1 MDATRLQG
9 ILSRYN
15 QWWQDGT
22 VQDEL
27 YADQQCR
34 RDFDYL
40 CEYIDEEQVVTL
52 CGPRQVG
59 KSTMVGQAIDHLLT
73 EENTK
78 PNRILYFTTEVGTL
92 SSSENIVSDV
102 LSVYE
107 ERILS
112 QSFQEV
118 EDPVYVF
125 IDEIQKVDDWA
136 DAVKLYVDR
145 HANLTFVLTGSVS
158 TLISR
163 NTNETLVGRVHE
175 QVMVPM
181 KYVDYLLYKG
191 TLSEPEVREKS
202 RDLRTAVESGI
213 KGDDIQQTMTSLTQ
227 ALTRLEP
234 SRPEMKSKL
243 ETYLLRGGYPGHFDA
258 DTNTA
263 LRKLDRELYGVVT
276 GDIPS
281 VYRIEKQ
288 SELME
293 ILRHFAD
300 SVGNKI
306 SVNNISNE
314 TGLDRKTVDAYIEYL
329 EEFFLIYRCQ
339 HYSSSAANSRKQPM
353 AYVTDAGHYNALV
366 GTSPETYPIP
376 EQEGKNL
383 EIVVCDHLRRLQFN
397 FSNCRDTEVMYSELT
412 GEVDFVIDGPGYTL
426 PVEVKRGDSRDAN
439 LRALRRFID
448 EQDLGM
454 GFAVNHS
461 GALEQDGKIV
471 HVPSWLFCYLC

>member
-1 MDATRLQG
+1 M
-9 ILSRYN
+9 
-15 QWWQDGT
+15 
-22 VQDEL
+22 
-27 YADQQCR
+27 
-34 RDFDYL
+34 
-40 CEYIDEEQVVTL
+40 
-52 CGPRQVG
+52 
-59 KSTMVGQAIDHLLT
+59 MVGQAIDYLLT
-73 EENTK
+73 EEETN

-92 SSSENIVSDV
+92 SSSENVISDI
-102 LSVYE
+102 LQVYE

-136 DAVKLYVDR
+136 NVVKLYVDR
-145 HANLTFVLTGSVS
+145 HANLTFILTGSVS

-181 KYVDYLLYKG
+181 KYVDFLLYEG
-191 TLSEPEVREKS
+191 TLPASEARDESRELRAAVKS
-202 RDLRTAVESGI
+202 SI
-213 KGDDIQQTMTSLTQ
+213 KDGDRQQTMTSLSQ
-227 ALTRLEP
+227 SLTRLEP
-234 SRPEMKSKL
+234 RRPAMKSKL
-243 ETYLLRGGYPGHFDA
+243 ETYLLRGGYLGHFDV
-258 DTNTA
+258 DTNTT

-306 SVNNISNE
+306 SVNNISGH
-314 TGLDRKTVDAYIEYL
+314 TGLSRETVEKYIDYL
-329 EEFFLIYRCQ
+329 EDFFLVYRCQ
-339 HYSSSAANSRKQPM
+339 HYSSSAAHSRKQPM
-353 AYVTDAGHYNALV
+353 AYISDAGHYNALV
-366 GTSPETYPIP
+366 GTSPETYPVP

-397 FSNCRDTEVMYSELT
+397 FSEYRDTEVMYSELT
-412 GEVDFVIDGPGYTL
+412 GAEVG
-426 PVEVKRGDSRDAN
+426 
-439 LRALRRFID
+439 
-448 EQDLGM
+448 
-454 GFAVNHS
+454 
-461 GALEQDGKIV
+461 
-471 HVPSWLFCYLC
+471 

>member
-1 MDATRLQG
+1 
-9 ILSRYN
+9 
-15 QWWQDGT
+15 
-22 VQDEL
+22 
-27 YADQQCR
+27 
-34 RDFDYL
+34 
-40 CEYIDEEQVVTL
+40 
-52 CGPRQVG
+52 
-59 KSTMVGQAIDHLLT
+59 MVGQAIDYLLT

-92 SSSENIVSDV
+92 SSSENIISDI

-112 QSFQEV
+112 QSFQGM

-145 HANLTFVLTGSVS
+145 YDNLTFVLTGSIS
-158 TLISR
+158 NIISR

-175 QVMVPM
+175 QVMVPI
-181 KYVDYLLYKG
+181 KYVDYLLYKD
-191 TLSEPEVREKS
+191 TLSESKVREESRELRAAVKS
-202 RDLRTAVESGI
+202 SI
-213 KGDDIQQTMTSLTQ
+213 KDDDIQQTITSLYQ
-227 ALTRLEP
+227 ALTRLES
-234 SRPEMKSKL
+234 SRPEMKNKL
-243 ETYLLRGGYPGHFDA
+243 ETYLLRGGYPGHFDE
-258 DTNTA
+258 DTSTA
-263 LRKLDRELYGVVT
+263 LRKLDEELYGVVT

-281 VYRIEKQ
+281 VYRIERRN
-288 SELME
+288 ELME

-300 SVGNKI
+300 SAGNKI
-306 SVNNISNE
+306 SINNISDE
-314 TGLDRKTVDAYIEYL
+314 TGLNRETVETYIEYL

-353 AYVTDAGHYNALV
+353 AYINDAGHYNALV

-397 FSNCRDTEVMYSELT
+397 FSNYRNTEVMYSELT

-448 EQDLGM
+448 EQDSEM
-454 GFAVNHS
+454 GFAVNHA
-461 GALEQDGKIV
+461 GALELDGKII
-471 HVPSWLFCYLC
+471 HAPSWLFCYLC